1 LNINSSFI
9 QTEKRIEL
17 KEVFENQDRNLID
30 RAISV
35 SRFSFRQTYPN
46 RIVNSL
52 YLDTLNFKSLE
63 ESIEGGSL
71 RRKAR
76 IRWYGKQLSETDA
89 TLEFK
94 LKHGHLS
101 WKKLLKKAFIIDPSE
116 NSWDKFVSP
125 TSYNGI
131 AISYLYNLIPQSI
144 VSYHRSY
151 YASFDDKVRITIDRE
166 LQTYSQLSSLY
177 CNLKY
182 EKLFLNKII
191 MEIKV
196 SENNQ
201 IILKEVL
208 NDFPFSQKRF
218 SKYCA
223 SLI

>member
-1 LNINSSFI
+1 LFNI
-9 QTEKRIEL
+9 
-17 KEVFENQDRNLID
+17 QDNNLID
-30 RAISV
+30 RAISL
-35 SRFSFRQTYPN
+35 SRFSFRQSYPC
-46 RIVNSL
+46 RIVNSI
-52 YLDTLNFKSLE
+52 YFDTYNFKSLD

-71 RRKAR
+71 RRKTR
-76 IRWYGKQLSETDA
+76 IRWYGNQLSETYA

-101 WKKLLKKAFIIDPSE
+101 WKKLLKNSFRVNPSE

-125 TSYNGI
+125 ASNH
-131 AISYLYNLIPQSI
+131 AICVLSLYNLIPQSI

-151 YASFDDKVRITIDRE
+151 YTSLDEKVRITIDHE
-166 LQTYSQLSSLY
+166 LQTFTQTSSLN

-182 EKLFLNKII
+182 KDLFLNKII

-201 IILKEVL
+201 MILKEVL
-208 NDFPFSQKRF
+208 KDFPFSQKRF

-223 SLI
+223 SLLK